1 MNTKK
6 EFSERVDVTRL
17 RRITGYLVTDVRSFN
32 NAKFAEVKDR
42 TKNCGRIGV
51 QSDLELQRS

>member
-1 MNTKK
+1 MKK
-6 EFSERVDVTRL
+6 NSEVVKVERL
-17 RRITGYLVTDVRSFN
+17 RRITGYLVSDVRSFN

-51 QSDLELQRS
+51 QTDKDLKRFV